1 MFWPTICAPLC
12 RCSIECSRRRWCGA
26 GGRAV
31 KLDRLQYVAVP
42 NYTTAWW
49 REAALWPE
57 VQELQWRG
65 WMRRPALWQPAT
77 PPAGNSRILRH
88 HLLLIKR
95 LYLLDPMHC
104 TFFDDLVYIVKFQR
118 YFRLRRGLNR
128 ALDLESS
135 IECCPVTT
143 FPPCRTP
150 QLFFLRASLEF
161 PKYLLTFAL
170 LLLTSNENH

>member
-1 MFWPTICAPLC
+1 MPAGHNPHYQNKTSPPHFCLQCSAMFRKYCSLDVYYMIAVFWPTICAPLC

-65 WMRRPALWQPAT
+65 LDEAAGIVAAGNPASRAQPAIAT
-77 PPAGNSRILRH
+77 PPSPHSTPVFIGPNA
-88 HLLLIKR
+88 
-95 LYLLDPMHC
+95 LY
-104 TFFDDLVYIVKFQR
+104 FFR
-118 YFRLRRGLNR
+118 
-128 ALDLESS
+128 
-135 IECCPVTT
+135 
-143 FPPCRTP
+143 
-150 QLFFLRASLEF
+150 
-161 PKYLLTFAL
+161 
-170 LLLTSNENH
+170 